1 MVRGQPPRGT
11 QALESCKWS
20 RDGFRYLRAMA
31 CTIRLWSRPTA
42 SLQRMS
48 AWYPHLYPTAY
59 PTVPHSFPEQPGQE
73 ELDWQELEQGR
84 GGRRLGVRAENIFP
98 PQAVILDS
106 PGQLELKIPRFSLF
120 AVYCGGHL
128 PVMQE
133 RHGKCHPMSSAWIS
147 GCEGRQ
153 ITLLLLLFTST

>member
-1 MVRGQPPRGT
+1 M
-11 QALESCKWS
+11 
-20 RDGFRYLRAMA
+20 
-31 CTIRLWSRPTA
+31 
-42 SLQRMS
+42 
-48 AWYPHLYPTAY
+48 
-59 PTVPHSFPEQPGQE
+59 
-73 ELDWQELEQGR
+73 
-84 GGRRLGVRAENIFP
+84 RAENIFP

-133 RHGKCHPMSSAWIS
+133 RHGKRHPMSSAWIY

-153 ITLLLLLFTST
+153 ITLLLLLCVYQHLAGSGIVRHRNVRAWRSVGS